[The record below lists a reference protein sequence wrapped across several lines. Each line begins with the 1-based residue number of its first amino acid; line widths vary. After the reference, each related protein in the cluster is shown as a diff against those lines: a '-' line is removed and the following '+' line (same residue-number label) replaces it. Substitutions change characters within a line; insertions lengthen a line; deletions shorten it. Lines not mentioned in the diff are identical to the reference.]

1 MLYSIVKHV
10 YRDGESEPY
19 GFYRKAGPYPN
30 LQRAK
35 RHRDIM
41 ENDHPA
47 KDWKGLLDIV
57 EEGGFGDPQRLYY
70 LNEEN

>member
-1 MLYSIVKHV
+1 MQYSIVKHL
-10 YRDGESEPY
+10 YRDGDNEPY

-30 LQRAK
+30 AKRAI

-47 KDWKGLLDIV
+47 KGWQDLLDIV
-57 EEGGFGDPQRLYY
+57 EEDGFGDPQKLYY
-70 LNEEN
+70 LHED